1 MLELYPK
8 KLEEKLDDYEQ
19 GYLACFDNLLK
30 EDLDNIEFNYKDNLD
45 DDVKFFKTIKKEV
58 ADQVFDYIRTAIKCL
73 RTEHQVCFIESNH
86 YSIDEHGNVVDDNLI
101 KNNKES

>member
-1 MLELYPK
+1 MLEAYPK

-58 ADQVFDYIRTAIKCL
+58 ADQVFDYIRMAIKCL

-86 YSIDEHGNVVDDNLI
+86 YSIDEHGNVVDDNL